1 MLKRIKIIFIII
13 ITITLTGCKEKI
25 TNNNETTN
33 NNFRK
38 EECLESYLGGL
49 ISSLPELEEKNLNEI
64 IDINLDELEYYKVK
78 TSENKS
84 IYVIVKTKNQNIT
97 KAINEYFNNNYNNY
111 QQAEIEE
118 YNIYLYN
125 GFDDYNL
132 YEDYIK
138 YEEDI
143 CKEKK

>member
-64 IDINLDELEYYKVK
+64 IDINLDELE
-78 TSENKS
+78 N
-84 IYVIVKTKNQNIT
+84 
-97 KAINEYFNNNYNNY
+97 AIREDYNNY